1 MEKEQNDKSFD
12 LPLPFK
18 WMILIVVFFG
28 ILYYLLSKFIS
39 PLKLLKT
46 KYSKQDLAKHF
57 GVDKKTFNKWSVF
70 WKNSYGILDDY
81 PKRKLLNIVEASFI
95 MYKLGDPDEF
105 PVMTK
110 KQIIEESEGSYKS
123 LRGSI
128 KKYPEHFGIAYE
140 DFSRMNKFPP
150 SISKKIKEQYN

>member
-1 MEKEQNDKSFD
+1 MEQKQNNKNFD

-18 WMILIVVFFG
+18 WLILIVVYFG

-39 PLKLLKT
+39 PFRLLKT
-46 KYSKQDLAKHF
+46 KYSKQELAKHF
-57 GVDKKTFNKWSVF
+57 GVAKKTFNKWSVF
-70 WKNSYGILDDY
+70 WKNPYDILDDY
-81 PKRKLLNIVEASFI
+81 PRRKLLNIVEVSFI

-123 LRGSI
+123 LRSSV
-128 KKYPEHFGIAYE
+128 KKYPEHFGITYE
-140 DFSRMNKFPP
+140 DFSRMDKFPP
-150 SISKKIKEQYN
+150 SISKKIKDQYD